1 MNGFKNIHE
10 MSSKGYFTSSNE
22 TESAKSM
29 KRLSVEMLLCYCTG
43 ENNHKTSLMD
53 HDTVNNVAISLLFKY

>member
-1 MNGFKNIHE
+1 MA
-10 MSSKGYFTSSNE
+10 SKTFMKCPLKVTFTSSNE

-43 ENNHKTSLMD
+43 ENNHITSLMD